1 MSHSRNTQIRKKSV
15 ETNKKEK
22 TVTCKI
28 YEDRVYT
35 TRIPGT
41 DTRLDLRRSTLRFE
55 FRNKICSK
63 VLSKACTH
71 ANSTHGNPKSYYRLQ
86 HTLFYILQTK
96 VNGLS
101 CPTFH
106 SILILTIFFALPS
119 ELFPVSKFDANPL
132 PLLCC
137 SKNESGHTLF
147 LFTSPTLK
155 STVFN

>member
-1 MSHSRNTQIRKKSV
+1 MQNLQGSNSRHRHPSWLEAYSRQPFMTFM
-15 ETNKKEK
+15 
-22 TVTCKI
+22 
-28 YEDRVYT
+28 
-35 TRIPGT
+35 
-41 DTRLDLRRSTLRFE
+41 LALRSTLRFE

-71 ANSTHGNPKSYYRLQ
+71 ANSTHGNPRSYYRLQ

-132 PLLCC
+132 ALLCC

-155 STVFN
+155 STLFN